1 MEDRDF
7 ALVGGEVVCESVHGV
22 EVVSAAVVG
31 VVGDDDFVV
40 HSGNPFLYLVPLLYH
55 MVPRLSRRNG
65 GQATL
70 SFREVDCPGKTLNKY
85 FIKREGRV

>member
-7 ALVGGEVVCESVHGV
+7 ALVGGEVIREAIHGV

-55 MVPRLSRRNG
+55 TAPWLSRRDG

-70 SFREVDCPGKTLNKY
+70 SL
-85 FIKREGRV
+85 